1 MRCIVGGLQAAVL
14 MPGERCLLPREM
26 HARLASE
33 TRCFVSFKEKRNSE
47 AVYDSDF
54 SSFRMSDVFFFFL
67 FRTPKIEYAE
77 KNGKHP
83 NTVTKVAEAPRAR
96 AELTCTHSL
105 RILYTLSSTLAQ
117 EQDYK
122 VPLDTRLYN
131 KMYTQPRTAAM

>member
-1 MRCIVGGLQAAVL
+1 MTPIS
-14 MPGERCLLPREM
+14 
-26 HARLASE
+26 RL
-33 TRCFVSFKEKRNSE
+33 
-47 AVYDSDF
+47 
-54 SSFRMSDVFFFFL
+54 FRMSDVFFFFL
-67 FRTPKIEYAE
+67 FRSTPKCENRIRGKEWQTV
-77 KNGKHP
+77 KHP

>member
-1 MRCIVGGLQAAVL
+1 
-14 MPGERCLLPREM
+14 
-26 HARLASE
+26 
-33 TRCFVSFKEKRNSE
+33 
-47 AVYDSDF
+47 
-54 SSFRMSDVFFFFL
+54 MSDVVSFFFFWN
-67 FRTPKIEYAE
+67 FSAQPKIEYAE